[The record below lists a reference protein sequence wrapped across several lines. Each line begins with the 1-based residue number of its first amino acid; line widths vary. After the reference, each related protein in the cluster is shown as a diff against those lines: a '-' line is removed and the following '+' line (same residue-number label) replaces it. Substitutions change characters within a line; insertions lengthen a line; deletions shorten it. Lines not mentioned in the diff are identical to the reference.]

1 MVLKGTRIG
10 TYIWAIF
17 VSIWILIPI
26 YWLLNSSLQ
35 TENQLHT
42 TPPAYF
48 PPTPSV
54 GLGNYWFIFHVQEVM
69 QERLKAGVSFF
80 LPAVVGQLPQAIV
93 HSMII
98 ALAIT
103 ATNIVLGLHVAYTFS
118 RVKFRGSFKLF
129 ILTIC
134 TRLLPEVAVIIP
146 FYLII
151 RNLNLLDTLVAVYL
165 IHITFTL
172 PFSIWI
178 LHNYLSF
185 IPEDIE
191 DSARVDRYSRF
202 EVLYKVLLPIIKPGI
217 VAIGIMSF
225 MLSYRE
231 FFFALI
237 LTQTVNSRTV
247 PVVIASMAANPVV
260 PVSLL
265 AAAGIVT
272 SIPPI
277 IVIIVFRKYI
287 VRGLVAGAIR

>member
-1 MVLKGTRIG
+1 MALKGTRIG
-10 TYIWAIF
+10 TYIWATFI
-17 VSIWILIPI
+17 SAWILIPF
-26 YWLLNSSLQ
+26 YWLVNASLQ

-42 TPPAYF
+42 KPPAYF
-48 PPTPSV
+48 PPTLIV
-54 GLGNYWFIFHVQEVM
+54 GADNYWFIFHVQEVM

-80 LPAVVGQLPQAIV
+80 LPSVVAQLPAAIH

-134 TRLLPEVAVIIP
+134 TRLLPEVAVIVP

-151 RNLNLLDTLVAVYL
+151 RTLNLLDTMVAVYL

-185 IPEDIE
+185 LPEDIE

-202 EVLYKVLLPIIKPGI
+202 EVLYKVLLPIVKPGI
-217 VAIGIMSF
+217 VAVGIMSF

-237 LTQTVNSRTV
+237 LTQTESSRTV

-265 AAAGIVT
+265 AAAGVVA

-277 IVIIVFRKYI
+277 IVIIIFRKYI